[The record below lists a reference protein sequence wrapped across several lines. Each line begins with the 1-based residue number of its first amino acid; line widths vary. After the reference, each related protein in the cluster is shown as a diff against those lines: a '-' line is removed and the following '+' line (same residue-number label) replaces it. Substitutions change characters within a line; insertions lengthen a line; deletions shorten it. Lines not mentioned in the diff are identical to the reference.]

1 MHRTLPVILTLMIAL
16 LLLLIPVTSSQS
28 NLTIVVTTPSLVGD
42 VERIVSDCGDVV
54 FSLVPQGVDIHE
66 YQLTPSDRELLS
78 KADLIISTGHTSF
91 ELKIREL
98 IREGELNAILLDILE
113 IPGLKIRVNPVTG
126 QLNYHM
132 PVKDPV
138 NYLLFMSN
146 LTRTL
151 SEINPSKANCYY
163 SNYFKVLDELYKSIL
178 VHRDEYSGL
187 VIVDTPHAQYYVE
200 WTGLRVAWILKYEE
214 EVPITMESLEKTSE
228 LLSSGLVRAVFITE
242 GFQGGD
248 FLVEE
253 AKKHGVI
260 VITVPHPSSNVS
272 VLNGLYSVVDQ
283 LRRLVPKVIE
293 STSSIGAERG
303 EYSNLLY
310 YSLTFTLG
318 VIIGVSLVEL
328 YKRWRIWRLK

>member
-28 NLTIVVTTPSLVGD
+28 NLTIVVTAPSLVGD

-54 FSLVPQGVDIHE
+54 FSLVPRGVDIHE
-66 YQLTPSDRELLS
+66 YQLTPSGRELLRE
-78 KADLIISTGHTSF
+78 ADLIISTGHTSF

-98 IREGELNAILLDILE
+98 IGEGDLNAILLDILE

-146 LTRTL
+146 LTRML

-163 SNYFKVLDELYKSIL
+163 SSYFKVLDELYKSIL

-214 EVPITMESLEKTSE
+214 EVPITMESLEKTRE

-253 AKKHGVI
+253 AEKHGVI

-272 VLNGLYSVVDQ
+272 VLDGLYSVVDQ
-283 LRRLVPKVIE
+283 LERLVPKVIGSNS
-293 STSSIGAERG
+293 STGVERR